1 MSLIDNKDK
10 TMLQALKN
18 ALQSAESVDIEVGF
32 FYFSGFELLAE
43 ELRDKHVRIIVGKY
57 IDPECIPD
65 IVLRHK
71 NNDDNFDLE
80 PFMPRRAVNSRSE
93 KKEFYTKGF
102 VKLVNDTSLFDSS
115 DSQKALKIFIS
126 KIEDGSLELVMAS
139 RVEHG
144 KMYIINNK
152 KELSQGGDFP
162 GTVFIGSS
170 NLTFQG
176 LQGQGELNAQDRNS
190 DKYNEYCRK
199 FEQLWEDSENIN
211 IASKLSDQDFLKKL
225 KKELWL
231 FSNPNPFEVYIRV
244 LHELFAN
251 DENIKIKTP
260 ANITGGVFSDLEYQ
274 VDAIK
279 MGLDR
284 IDKYDGV
291 IVADVVGLGKSIIA
305 SAIAHNLAMK
315 TIIIAPPHLKDQW
328 EEYQEE
334 FKLPGARVFSTGK
347 IDEVYER
354 YAEISE
360 PILIVID
367 EAHRFR
373 NEDTDDYKLL
383 HQVCRSHPRNKVLI
397 ITATPFNNDPKDVF
411 ALVKLFQTPG
421 QATIKSV
428 DNLSMR
434 FRSLI
439 ERYKKLRTFM
449 RKNPKE
455 ADHINKESDVIALEL
470 RRLIESVIIRRS
482 RIDIKTITRYREDLE
497 RQNIEFSEVV
507 GPELLEYKLG
517 LISDLYIRTLEKI
530 TGSDKGN
537 KFTGARYEPAKYIKE
552 GKREE
557 FIKQLGSDMDETDL
571 KTAQSNLSKFM
582 RRLLVTRFESSKAAF
597 ESTLNKMIE
606 SNILIE
612 KWWTQLGKIPI
623 QKKGQ
628 IPDPESI
635 IQDTADNVDQEINAE
650 TLDDELQKLNE
661 SRGLITIGKDLI
673 EEDFIIQV
681 QADKQILLQIK
692 EEWFGNNSKTKDFDP
707 KTDFLVEAIKRNLS
721 EDKNRKIV
729 IFSAYADTV
738 NYLAKS
744 LKERGVKRVFSYTAA
759 DSSATNKKIIK
770 NNFDAGVKENKQ
782 NNDFDVL
789 IATDA
794 LSEGYNLHRAGII
807 INYDIPYNP
816 TRVIQRIGRI
826 NRINKKVFDNIYIYN
841 FFPTEIGEAEIRSK
855 QISMLKINLINNCI
869 GSDTRTLT
877 PDEDLASFFREEFKK
892 EEEKQEALSWDAKP
906 RETYDQAKKDEALM
920 KRVLDIKARSR
931 VIREGKENP
940 MIIAFGKKGSHS
952 IFAMKNEGIEPM
964 VVSAEIA
971 VPFFEAL
978 SNEKGKAADEQYDAT
993 FALVRDALF
1002 AKNSLPKIAGRRAEA
1017 LTVLKVLSE
1026 KMSEAKDYCKDV
1038 EDIIRKYDDIS
1049 DGALKDIAQLSLK
1062 DLNLAYSELKTIIPE
1077 HQIRVINERAHRLES
1092 EHEAIVLS
1100 EEFRK

>member
-1 MSLIDNKDK
+1 
-10 TMLQALKN
+10 MLQALKN

-43 ELRDKHVRIIVGKY
+43 ELKDKRVRIIVGKY
-57 IDPECIPD
+57 IDPECVPEIA
-65 IVLRHK
+65 LRHK
-71 NNDDNFDLE
+71 NEGDNFDLE
-80 PFMPRRAVNSRSE
+80 PFMPRRAVNSNLE

-102 VKLVNDTSLFDSS
+102 VNLVNDTSLFDSS

-126 KIEDGSLELVMAS
+126 KIEDGSLELAMAS

-144 KMYIINNK
+144 KMYIIHNK

-170 NLTFQG
+170 NFTYQG
-176 LQGQGELNAQDRNS
+176 LMGQGELNEQDRNAS
-190 DKYNEYCRK
+190 KYEEYCKK
-199 FEQLWEDSENIN
+199 FEQLWADSHNIN
-211 IASKLSDQDFLKKL
+211 IASKISNQEFLKKL
-225 KKELWL
+225 KKDLWMY
-231 FSNPNPFEVYIRV
+231 SNPSPYDVYIRV
-244 LHELFAN
+244 LHELFSN
-251 DENIKIKTP
+251 DENLKIKTP
-260 ANITGGVFSDLEYQ
+260 ESITGGVFSDLEYQ

-284 IDKYDGV
+284 IEKYDGV
-291 IVADVVGLGKSIIA
+291 IVADVVGLGKSVIA
-305 SAIAHNLAMK
+305 SAIANNLDMK
-315 TIIIAPPHLKDQW
+315 TVVIAPPHLKDQW

-334 FKLPGARVFSTGK
+334 FKLRGARVYSTGK
-347 IDEVYER
+347 IVEVHER
-354 YAEISE
+354 YSETSE

-373 NEDTDDYKLL
+373 NEDTTDYKLL
-383 HQVCRSHPRNKVLI
+383 HQICRSHPRNKVLI

-421 QATIKSV
+421 QSTIKSV

-439 ERYKKLRTFM
+439 ERYKKLRNFM
-449 RKNPKE
+449 RKKPE
-455 ADHINKESDVIALEL
+455 ESDHIDKESDLIALEL
-470 RRLIESVIIRRS
+470 RRLIETVIIRRS
-482 RIDIKTITRYREDLE
+482 RIDIKTISRYREDLE

-507 GPELLEYKLG
+507 GPELLEYNLG
-517 LISDLYIRTLEKI
+517 AIADLYIETLEKI
-530 TGSDKGN
+530 TGGDGIN

-557 FIKQLGSDMDETDL
+557 FIKQLGPDMDETDL
-571 KTAQSNLSKFM
+571 KTAQANLSKFM

-606 SNILIE
+606 SNVLIE

-628 IPDPESI
+628 IPDPDSI
-635 IQDTADNVDQEINAE
+635 IQDTADDVEQEVNAE
-650 TLDDELQKLNE
+650 TLDDEIKKLEE
-661 SRGLITIGKDLI
+661 SKGLIAISKDLI
-673 EEDFIIQV
+673 EDDFIDQV
-681 QADKQILLQIK
+681 RADKEILLQIK
-692 EEWFGNNSKTKDFDP
+692 EEWFGNSSKTKDFDP
-707 KTDFLVEAIKRNLS
+707 KTDFLVETIKRNLA

-738 NYLAKS
+738 NYLSKS
-744 LKERGVKRVFSYTAA
+744 LTERGMDRIFSYTAA

-782 NNDFDVL
+782 ENDYDVL

-794 LSEGYNLHRAGII
+794 LSEGYNLHRAGVI

-826 NRINKKVFDNIYIYN
+826 NRINKKVFDSIYIYN

-855 QISMLKINLINNCI
+855 QISTLKINLINNCI

-892 EEEKQEALSWDAKP
+892 EEEKQESLSWDAKP
-906 RETYDQAKKDEALM
+906 RETYDQAGKDEALM
-920 KRVLDIKARSR
+920 KKVAAIKARSR
-931 VIREGKENP
+931 VVRTGKEVP
-940 MIIAFGKKGSHS
+940 MVVAFGKKGNHS
-952 IFAMKNEGIEPM
+952 IFAMKGEEVEPLI
-964 VVSAEIA
+964 VSAEIA
-971 VPFFEAL
+971 IPIFSAL
-978 SNEKGKAADEQYDAT
+978 PEEKGEAADEQYDST
-993 FALVRDALF
+993 FAVVRDTLF
-1002 AKNSLPKIAGRRAEA
+1002 AKNPLPKIAGRRAEA
-1017 LTVLKVLSE
+1017 LTTLKVLGE
-1026 KMSEAKDYCKDV
+1026 KLPEAKDYCKDV
-1038 EDIIRKYDDIS
+1038 EDIIKKYDDIS
-1049 DGALKDIAQLSLK
+1049 DGALKDIAQMSLK
-1062 DLNLAYSELKTIIPE
+1062 DLNEAYTELKSIIPE
-1077 HQIRVINERAHRLES
+1077 HQIRVINERAHRLEA

-1100 EEFRK
+1100 EELRK

>member
-1 MSLIDNKDK
+1 MSLIDNKEK

-65 IVLRHK
+65 IVLRDK
-71 NNDDNFDLE
+71 NEGDNFDLD
-80 PFMPRRAVNSRSE
+80 PFMPRRAIKSRSE

-102 VKLVNDTSLFDSS
+102 VNFVNDTSLFDSS

-126 KIEDGSLELVMAS
+126 KIENGSLELVMAS

-144 KMYIINNK
+144 KMYIIHNK
-152 KELSQGGDFP
+152 QELSQGGDFP

-170 NLTFQG
+170 NFTYQG
-176 LQGQGELNAQDRNS
+176 LQGQGELNAQDRNA

-199 FEQLWEDSENIN
+199 FEQLWADSENIN
-211 IASKLSDQDFLKKL
+211 VATKISNQDFLKKL
-225 KKELWL
+225 QKELWL
-231 FSNPNPFEVYIRV
+231 YSNPSPFEVYIRV
-244 LHELFAN
+244 LHELFATDDN
-251 DENIKIKTP
+251 LTIRTP
-260 ANITGGVFSDLEYQ
+260 ETITGGTYSDLEYQ

-279 MGLDR
+279 LGLDR
-284 IDKYDGV
+284 IEKYDGV

-305 SAIAHNLAMK
+305 SAIANNLDMK
-315 TIIIAPPHLKDQW
+315 TIIITPPHLKDQW

-334 FKLPGARVFSTGK
+334 FKLRGARVFSIGK
-347 IDEVYER
+347 IDEIYDR
-354 YAEISE
+354 YSETSE

-373 NEDTDDYKLL
+373 NEDTNDYKLL
-383 HQVCRSHPRNKVLI
+383 HQICRSHPKNKVLI

-439 ERYKKLRTFM
+439 DRYKKLRNFM
-449 RKNPKE
+449 RKSPKE
-455 ADHINKESDVIALEL
+455 SAHINKESDQIALEL

-497 RQNIEFSEVV
+497 RQKIEFSEVI
-507 GPELLEYKLG
+507 GPELLEYNLG
-517 LISDLYIRTLEKI
+517 EIAELYVRTIEKI
-530 TGSDKGN
+530 TGEDDGG
-537 KFTGARYEPAKYIKE
+537 KFTGARYEPAKFIKE
-552 GKREE
+552 GKRAE
-557 FIKQLGSDMDETDL
+557 FIKQLGPDMDETDL
-571 KTAQSNLSKFM
+571 KTAQSNLAKFM

-597 ESTLNKMIE
+597 EITLSKMIE

-628 IPDPESI
+628 IPDPETI
-635 IQDTADNVDQEINAE
+635 IQDTSDNLEQDINAE
-650 TLDDELQKLNE
+650 TLDDELRKLNE
-661 SRGLITIGKDLI
+661 SKGLITIDIDLI
-673 EEDFIIQV
+673 KEDFIKQV
-681 QADKQILLQIK
+681 RADKEILSKIK
-692 EEWFGNNSKTKDFDP
+692 EEWFGINSKTKDFDP
-707 KTDFLVEAIKRNLS
+707 KTDFLVETINRNLA

-744 LKERGVKRVFSYTAA
+744 LRERGVKRVFSYTAA
-759 DSSATNKKIIK
+759 DSSTTNKKIIK
-770 NNFDAGVKENKQ
+770 NNFDAGIKQSKQEN
-782 NNDFDVL
+782 DYDVL

-794 LSEGYNLHRAGII
+794 LSEGYNLHRAGVI

-826 NRINKKVFDNIYIYN
+826 NRINKRVFENIYIYN
-841 FFPTEIGEAEIRSK
+841 FFPTYIGEAETRIQ
-855 QISMLKINLINNCI
+855 QISRLKIDLINNCI

-877 PDEDLASFFREEFKK
+877 KEEDLKSFFREEYKN
-892 EEEKQEALSWDAKP
+892 EEEKQESLSWDAKP
-906 RETYDQAKKDEALM
+906 REIYDQAKKDADLM
-920 KRVLDIKARSR
+920 KKVMDIKARSR
-931 VIREGKENP
+931 VVRTEQENP
-940 MIIAFGKKGSHS
+940 LIIAFGKKGSHA
-952 IFAMKNEGIEPM
+952 IFAMKNTESEPSI
-964 VVSAEIA
+964 VSAEIA
-971 VPFFEAL
+971 VPFFEA
-978 SNEKGKAADEQYDAT
+978 NVDEKGQPADEQYDST
-993 FALVRDALF
+993 FTLVRDALF
-1002 AKNSLPKIAGRRAEA
+1002 AKNPLPKIAGRRADA
-1017 LTVLKVLSE
+1017 LNILKVLGG
-1026 KMSEAKDYCKDV
+1026 KLPEAKDYCKDV
-1038 EDIIRKYDDIS
+1038 DDIIRKYDDIS
-1049 DGALKDIAQLSLK
+1049 EGALKDIAQLSLK
-1062 DLNLAYSELKTIIPE
+1062 NLNSAYDELKTIIPE

-1100 EEFRK
+1100 EELRK